1 MTCMLTPTIALSF
14 TVSRQSSPP
23 HKVNQ
28 GVTVYAYPYIANAV
42 LVAVYLLPD
51 VNLLHLPM
59 GSYRG

>member
-14 TVSRQSSPP
+14 TVSRQSSQP
-23 HKVNQ
+23 HKVNK

-51 VNLLHLPM
+51 V
-59 GSYRG
+59 Y